1 MASFSDARCT
11 AGGVCPNDP
20 LIFTCEV
27 NDAYIL
33 RVIIIL
39 PIGNYR
45 EHIAAG
51 DTTSDITLP
60 AGFTADSLLITL
72 HNFTRNFSLTLTLEN
87 ASLLNGGQITC
98 DDTTLN
104 NVAMAGCPLAGEPS
118 A

>member
-11 AGGVCPNDP
+11 ADGVCPNDP

-27 NDAYIL
+27 NDVYVL
-33 RVIIIL
+33 RVIL
-39 PIGNYR
+39 PNGYR
-45 EHIAAG
+45 EHISAG
-51 DTTSDITLP
+51 DTTSHISLP
-60 AGFTADSLLITL
+60 AGFTAYSLLITS
-72 HNFTRNFSLTLTLEN
+72 HNFTRNISLTLTLEK

-104 NVAMAGCPLAGEPS
+104 NVAMAGCPLDGEPS